1 MNQTRS
7 AMNRQDAKAPRWNLV
22 ILLLLVAGIGAGE
35 ASLRNPTK
43 REIVREPVRLAF
55 DPGQGA
61 IAENGQPIPSQLVET
76 AGKSERWALVSLPP
90 VSARTYTAV
99 AARIDPAVDVRLTDT
114 DGVLELANPH
124 CAVRLAGVSGLT
136 PGGAGVPS
144 APLLAVRLADGRWVG
159 KGAWKTPH
167 GQPEE
172 ESSPEA
178 RGKTTM
184 PSRAGGA
191 EPLPGQRLTVRRY
204 LGPCFAG
211 VVQRWD
217 FPNGGWSEIEFRL
230 APGWRHVEISEQH
243 QGSPGWTFD
252 LAAGWSPTTGLGR
265 PFTRGGPGS
274 GSVPKPIEADRPL
287 LPGAIPFQD
296 PSIFIELLPRWNQH
310 FKDGWSFAASDG
322 ALAVGVLPVRA
333 SRWFWPHDNV
343 IAVRVRAA
351 GDQARLDLPGRRGR
365 RQWWLRA
372 APVADWADPALKEYV
387 TANWLEHPDR
397 LNRDFDLPT
406 DPAAVFRGEWP
417 FADSINPTGA
427 MRSRAKG
434 MLAQL
439 AAGPLKPGD
448 DGLYTN
454 TQAMLHPDCYGSMY
468 AHWSPENPNFF
479 SDFIKVPILQAIR
492 LKDRPGF
499 AAIRAQCEARLR
511 EDMDFSVTMPGG
523 AGQECPG
530 YQNGGIGV
538 WASLAPICRE
548 HLGFDPTTWPR
559 FAAAKDFQLRLSQPD
574 GAIRRMLPMGDTH
587 PDKPGPDKA
596 SPDKPNPAKTGGP
609 KPVAVDPTVAQTWI
623 SEEFPGFGVVMRHR
637 SGTAQ
642 ETYLSFKAG
651 PNRGHY
657 HGDQLSIHLCLNA
670 VPTAVDHFCSYR
682 PRAGQEH
689 MHNRLAFSTPDL
701 PWANL
706 DGYERLIA
714 WQPGAAADIAVAQ
727 VESPRLRAV
736 RDLPPENWDQRW
748 PLLPLSRPLVYRRT
762 VILLKGAQDAV
773 VLRDQWHGGDPQ
785 VAATFC
791 LHVHAETCIEDGPRV
806 RFGDALVAHR
816 LVPATAVF
824 APFPWS
830 HDNGGGEKTQG
841 LRWTAATGKISPV
854 GGKDSAAG
862 TDPAFGGEF
871 VTVLAKPGV
880 EARAIPDGF
889 QIGDTT
895 LVFNDALGSA
905 GVVVRRAG
913 QDIARLDDT
922 AVNLERSQGEVGLFV
937 PDAGYPFGPIPD
949 WLIKQRDM
957 APPVK

>member
-1 MNQTRS
+1 MNLTCS
-7 AMNRQDAKAPRWNLV
+7 AMNRQGATAPRRSSLV
-22 ILLLLVAGIGAGE
+22 ILLLLITGVDAGE
-35 ASLRNPTK
+35 VSLRNPTK
-43 REIVREPVRLAF
+43 REVTREPVRIALTQ
-55 DPGQGA
+55 PGE
-61 IAENGQPIPSQLVET
+61 IAEDGQPIPSQLVET
-76 AGKSERWALVSLPP
+76 DGKSERWALVSLPP
-90 VSARTYTAV
+90 LAARAYTVV
-99 AARIDPAVDVRLTDT
+99 AARIDPAVDVQLTD
-114 DGVLELANPH
+114 ANGAMDLSNRY
-124 CAVRLAGVSGLT
+124 CAVRLAGSAS
-136 PGGAGVPS
+136 PGQEPGANVPGAEA

-159 KGAWKTPH
+159 KGAWKTLRDQSAV
-167 GQPEE
+167 GSGNSE
-172 ESSPEA
+172 
-178 RGKTTM
+178 K
-184 PSRAGGA
+184 PSHAEGA
-191 EPLPGQRLTVRRY
+191 ETRPGPRLTVRRY

-211 VVQRWD
+211 VAQRWD
-217 FPNGGWSEIEFRL
+217 FPNGGWAEIEFRL
-230 APGWRHVEISEQH
+230 APGWRHIEITERH
-243 QGSPGWTFD
+243 QNAPGWTFD
-252 LAAGWSPTTGLGR
+252 LAAGWTPTTGLGR

-322 ALAVGVLPVRA
+322 AQAVGVLPVRA
-333 SRWFWPHDNV
+333 SRWFWPHDSV

-351 GDQARLDLPGRRGR
+351 GDQALLDLPGRHGQ

-372 APVADWADPALKEYV
+372 APVADWADPGLKEYV

-397 LNRDFDLPT
+397 LNRDFDLPA

-511 EDMDFSVTMPGG
+511 EDMDFSVTLPGG

-559 FAAAKDFQLRLSQPD
+559 FAAAKAFQLRLSQPD

-587 PDKPGPDKA
+587 PDRVAPDK
-596 SPDKPNPAKTGGP
+596 TGGGP
-609 KPVAVDPTVAQTWI
+609 KPVAVEPAVAQTWI

-637 SGTAQ
+637 SGTPQ

-657 HGDQLSIHLCLNA
+657 HGDQLAIHLCLGA
-670 VPTAVDHFCSYR
+670 VPTAVDHFCSYH

-714 WQPGAAADIAVAQ
+714 WQPGPAADIAVAQ

-748 PLLPLSRPLVYRRT
+748 PVLPLSRPLVYRRT

-773 VLRDQWHGGDPQ
+773 VLRDQWRGGDPQ
-785 VAATFC
+785 ISATYC
-791 LHVHAETCIEDGPRV
+791 LHVHAETCVEDGPRV
-806 RFGDALVAHR
+806 RFGEALVAHR
-816 LVPATAVF
+816 LIPATAAF
-824 APFPWS
+824 TPFPWS
-830 HDNGGGEKTQG
+830 HDNGGGEKSQG
-841 LRWTAATGKISPV
+841 LRWTAVTGKVSPV
-854 GGKDSAAG
+854 GEKMSAAG
-862 TDPAFGGEF
+862 ADAAYGGEF

-880 EARAIPDGF
+880 EARVFPDGF
-889 QIGDTT
+889 QVGDAT
-895 LVFNDALGSA
+895 LIFNDAIGSA

-913 QDIARLDDT
+913 QEIARLDDA
-922 AVNLERSQGEVGLFV
+922 AVDLGRHQGEVGLFI

-949 WLIKQRDM
+949 WLIKQRDL